1 MRLKRVRIFGFKTFA
16 DRTEFNLDGG
26 VIAVVGP
33 NGCGKSNLVDAILWG
48 LGEGNSRHLR
58 AQSNQDVIFSGTPR
72 RKSVGFAEVNLL
84 FDNEDGSLPIDTPE
98 VSISRKLTR
107 AGDTEY
113 AINRQTC
120 RLRDIYDLL
129 ADSGLGRA
137 GYAIVGQKEIDAS
150 LSASAEDRRGWID
163 EAAGVQRYRVR
174 KVESQRRLATALE
187 HLERVS
193 DILTELEA
201 QRDPLKEEAEVAIRY
216 KTLLESLR
224 DVEIGLLVEEVVKA
238 VREVAQL
245 EKTLEESA
253 KLIRDELARADVL
266 DSEGR
271 RTGIQISELEQ
282 EMDDI
287 RQVQQNA
294 LTSLERASANL
305 KLLEQRLASLDEQ
318 ERSLATDGKESMGR
332 LSDTE
337 AEVEAL
343 IIEEAEERQ
352 ALDDLRK
359 ELSGVGAESDQLRK
373 SLQEIENE
381 LTKARYQHAQ
391 FLKAQA
397 EMAHRSDR
405 QKQIERELTGIDSTL
420 PDLESGLASAQ
431 QGFDETTTA
440 YQAVLAQIKELD
452 SKLLDIRKQE
462 EADAQ
467 SVRRSIAEKAA
478 LEGRKRGIEATID
491 AHEGLNQGA
500 RAVLEAADRGILKA
514 EYTAV
519 GSAIEVEKDLAL
531 AIETALGGS
540 SNDLIVDDQQDAKT
554 AIEWLK
560 HNRAG
565 RATFQPIPL
574 MRPSEV
580 SHEFRRLLNESGIVG
595 RASELVTCRSKHRP
609 VIDSLLGRV
618 VIVEDI
624 DVALKYAKTHGWG
637 RMVTLDGEVVHSS
650 GAVTGGQQ
658 SKQGYGLV
666 QRKADLAEI
675 TVEIQKL
682 ERIVNE
688 YDKRTAGRQRANSE
702 TEAQVAALRKQSSAA
717 QEEVNEARTYFQ
729 TINDEFKTT
738 QRAKERLLH
747 ELEQLTK
754 GGANVAG
761 DVDIPAIEVRRDE
774 ALKLL
779 ASKSADAEQAESRLR
794 EAEQRLAQA
803 QSRLFTGRNRLQRYR
818 ETEEHR
824 LHRLQNLEPERQKN
838 QAEILQVREREKE
851 AEVAKKEAEHKLEA
865 FQQEKRGL
873 LEKSLQL
880 TEEAKAARANATA
893 MGDAAHQAEL
903 NRARAES
910 RRANSLQRLYEEYGM
925 TEEDAFEQEGKH
937 EVPKDASSV
946 VNRLRREMRAMG
958 DVNLGA
964 IEAYQR
970 LTVRVEELS
979 TQKEDI
985 LSGIAQVEASI
996 AELDKLTRDRFLNTF
1011 ALVQT
1016 AFTEMF
1022 QKLFGGGEGKLSLS
1036 DPERVLESGI
1046 DLEITLPG
1054 KKRQPLALLS
1064 GGERALCASAF
1075 LFSLLQ
1081 VKPSPL
1087 VVLDEVDAPM
1097 DGTNVERW
1105 AKMLHEFTEHS
1116 QFIVITH
1123 NPTTIQSAPVW
1134 LGVSMQE
1141 PGISMLLPTRIG
1153 GKAPERIETGL
1164 FA

>member
-26 VIAVVGP
+26 VVAVVGP

-72 RKSVGFAEVNLL
+72 RKAVGYAEVNLL

-98 VSISRKLTR
+98 VSISRRLTR
-107 AGDTEY
+107 AGDSEY
-113 AINRQTC
+113 AINRQQC

-137 GYAIVGQKEIDAS
+137 GYAIVGQKEIDAA

-174 KVESQRRLATALE
+174 KLESQRRLATALE
-187 HLERVS
+187 HLERVT
-193 DILTELEA
+193 DILSELDT
-201 QRDPLKEEAEVAIRY
+201 QREPLKEEAEVAIRY

-224 DVEIGLLVEEVVKA
+224 DVEIGLLIEEVVKA

-253 KLIRDELARADVL
+253 RLIRDELARADVL

-271 RTGIQISELEQ
+271 RTGIKISELEQ

-287 RQVQQNA
+287 RQTQQNA

-318 ERSLATDGKESMGR
+318 ERSLATDGKDSMGR

-343 IIEEAEERQ
+343 VLEETEERQ

-373 SLQEIENE
+373 ALQEIETE
-381 LTKARYQHAQ
+381 LTKARQQHALY
-391 FLKAQA
+391 LKSQA
-397 EMAHRSDR
+397 EQAHRSDR
-405 QKQIERELTGIDSTL
+405 QKQIERELAGINASL
-420 PDLESGLASAQ
+420 PEIEEGVTAAQAS
-431 QGFDETTTA
+431 FDEVA
-440 YQAVLAQIKELD
+440 KAHQVAQAHVKELD
-452 SKLLDIRKQE
+452 AKILDIRKQE
-462 EADAQ
+462 ETDAQ

-500 RAVLEAADRGILKA
+500 RAVLEAAERGILKA

-519 GSAIEVEKDLAL
+519 GSAVEVDKDLAL

-560 HNRAG
+560 HHRAG

-580 SHEFRRLLNESGIVG
+580 THELRRLLNESGIIG

-624 DVALKYAKTHGWG
+624 DVALKFAKTNGWG

-675 TVEIQKL
+675 GQDILKL
-682 ERIVNE
+682 EKIVNE
-688 YDKRTAGRQRANSE
+688 YDKRAAARQLATQE
-702 TEAQVAALRKQSSAA
+702 AEAQITAQRKQASIG
-717 QEEVNEARTYFQ
+717 QEDVNEARSYLQ
-729 TINDEFKTT
+729 TLSDELKTT
-738 QRAKERLLH
+738 QRAKDRLIH
-747 ELEQLTK
+747 EMEQLTK
-754 GGANVAG
+754 GGILAGG
-761 DVDIPAIEVRRDE
+761 DVDIPAIERRRDE
-774 ALKLL
+774 ALKNL

-794 EAEQRLAQA
+794 DAEQRLAQA
-803 QSRLFTGRNRLQRYR
+803 QSRLYTGRNRLQRYR

-824 LHRLQNLEPERQKN
+824 LHRLQNLEPERQKI
-838 QAEILQVREREKE
+838 QAEIVLVQER
-851 AEVAKKEAEHKLEA
+851 KKESDIA
-865 FQQEKRGL
+865 KRGL

-880 TEEAKAARANATA
+880 TEEAKAARANSTA

-979 TQKEDI
+979 TQKDDI

-996 AELDKLTRDRFLNTF
+996 SELDKLTRDRFLNTF
-1011 ALVQT
+1011 AAVQT
-1016 AFTEMF
+1016 AFTDMF
-1022 QKLFGGGEGKLSLS
+1022 QKLFGGGEGKLSLT

-1105 AKMLHEFTEHS
+1105 AKMLHEFTANS

-1153 GKAPERIETGL
+1153 GTAPERIDTGL